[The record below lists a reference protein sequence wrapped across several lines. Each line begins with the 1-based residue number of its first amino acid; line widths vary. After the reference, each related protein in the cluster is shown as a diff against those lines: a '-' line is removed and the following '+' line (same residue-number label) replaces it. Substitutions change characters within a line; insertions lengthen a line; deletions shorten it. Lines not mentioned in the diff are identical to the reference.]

1 MVVNKVSTEDIN
13 NIGSFG
19 KLIATLPD
27 YAACEVAKNLA
38 TRCKTRHPREDG
50 LTYSISTKNPTP
62 NTITIEVV
70 RPEDAK
76 RKNKKKN

>member
-1 MVVNKVSTEDIN
+1 MVASKIGTKDII
-13 NIGSFG
+13 NIGAFG
-19 KLIATLPD
+19 KLTVTLPD
-27 YAACEVAKNLA
+27 WAAVESAKNLV
-38 TRCKTRHPREDG
+38 TRAKKRHPREDG